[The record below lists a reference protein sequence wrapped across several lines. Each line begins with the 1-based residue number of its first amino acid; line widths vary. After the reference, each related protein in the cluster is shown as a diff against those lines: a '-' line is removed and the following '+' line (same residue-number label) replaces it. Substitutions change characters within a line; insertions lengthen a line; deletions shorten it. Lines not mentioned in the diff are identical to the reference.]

1 MINEVKHVYRGYLGD
16 KEKNWSSKTGNILL
30 LDISIILFFYLND
43 FHVSSVLT
51 TDLDAQN
58 NGMDMESV
66 RVDSS
71 FPSIP
76 YDCLEPMQRVY
87 PAIMY

>member
-1 MINEVKHVYRGYLGD
+1 MYIEATFGTK
-16 KEKNWSSKTGNILL
+16 KKTGLL
-30 LDISIILFFYLND
+30 RQVTSYYWIFLLFFFFYLND

-76 YDCLEPMQRVY
+76 YDCVEPMQRVY